1 MALKKKSNV
10 EETAPIV
17 TEEVAEE
24 MVEATIEHNEAEV
37 DEDLALRRLT
47 NATTVVK
54 NIFHLGDD
62 YVITKFN
69 DKGRS
74 VDLTLNNREFTI
86 SVTIKDTEMYGIN

>member
-24 MVEATIEHNEAEV
+24 MVEATIEYNEAEV

-47 NATTVVK
+47 NATTVIK

>member
-74 VDLTLNNREFTI
+74 VDLTLNNIEFTI

>member
-24 MVEATIEHNEAEV
+24 MVEATIEYNEAEV

>member
-10 EETAPIV
+10 EETTPIV

-24 MVEATIEHNEAEV
+24 MVEATIEYNESEV

-47 NATTVVK
+47 NATTVIK

>member
-24 MVEATIEHNEAEV
+24 MVEATIEHNEASV

>member
-10 EETAPIV
+10 EETTPIV

-24 MVEATIEHNEAEV
+24 MVEATIEYNEAEV

>member
-24 MVEATIEHNEAEV
+24 MVEATIEYNEAEV

-86 SVTIKDTEMYGIN
+86 SVTIKDTEMHGIN

>member
-10 EETAPIV
+10 EDTAPIV

-74 VDLTLNNREFTI
+74 IDLTLNNREFTI

>member
-10 EETAPIV
+10 EETTPIV

-24 MVEATIEHNEAEV
+24 MVEATIEHNEASV

>member
-24 MVEATIEHNEAEV
+24 MVESTIEYNESEV

-74 VDLTLNNREFTI
+74 VDLTLNNIEFTI